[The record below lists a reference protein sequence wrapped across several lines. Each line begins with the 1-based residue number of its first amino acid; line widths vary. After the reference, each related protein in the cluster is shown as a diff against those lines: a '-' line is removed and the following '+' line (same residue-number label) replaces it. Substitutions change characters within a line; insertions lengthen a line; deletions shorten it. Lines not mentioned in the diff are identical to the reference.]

1 MNEAAPI
8 HLLVRD
14 GYLST
19 KIVIFGKN
27 QAIYFIRVVCFLM
40 IFLNMFSKLEN
51 KALEK
56 STPTSLTK
64 AHPSLTKR
72 CTILLNKSLFTTVP
86 HHLVCLFRPPTSPV
100 RRGTSMSL
108 ISDCTSTPYQSQYTM
123 VRYFDINC
131 KAKHN
136 VKGGKTDNL

>member
-1 MNEAAPI
+1 MAEKGKQDDVGTVVNRDLFSKI
-8 HLLVRD
+8 VHLLVRD

-72 CTILLNKSLFTTVP
+72 
-86 HHLVCLFRPPTSPV
+86 
-100 RRGTSMSL
+100 
-108 ISDCTSTPYQSQYTM
+108 
-123 VRYFDINC
+123 
-131 KAKHN
+131 
-136 VKGGKTDNL
+136 